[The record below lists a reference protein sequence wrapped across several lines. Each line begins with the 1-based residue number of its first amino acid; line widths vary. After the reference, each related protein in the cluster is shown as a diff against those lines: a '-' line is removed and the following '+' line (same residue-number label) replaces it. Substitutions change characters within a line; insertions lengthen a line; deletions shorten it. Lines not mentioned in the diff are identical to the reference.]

1 MLYTQ
6 KIDIGDGN
14 NNLFVTGIRV
24 GFETINIQI
33 KSKYFIID
41 ADKVEV
47 IERLIKRGLND
58 LDIRNK
64 STMRK
69 VIIDILKRN
78 ASYILTSIKKL
89 DKSANRAILIK

>member
-78 ASYILTSIKKL
+78 ASYILTAKQ
-89 DKSANRAILIK
+89 